1 MVDLLCLQ
9 NTLLAYGAKDSVFLM
24 SKHCVPHLGAA
35 RGAIV
40 SIASTRALQ
49 SEPDTEAYAASKG
62 GVVALTHALAVSLGT
77 GRPRRAQCGHRPV
90 GGRRLRHRPE
100 LRRRRRHDPQ
110 DDLPLTRSGSEPE
123 FCCAYAQPEFG
134 L

>member
-1 MVDLLCLQ
+1 
-9 NTLLAYGAKDSVFLM
+9 M

-40 SIASTRALQ
+40 SIASMRALQ
-49 SEPDTEAYAASKG
+49 SEPDSEAYAASKG
-62 GVVALTHALAVSLGT
+62 GVVALTHALAVSLGPEVRVNCISPAGSRT
-77 GRPRRAQCGHRPV
+77 GLCGQRI
-90 GGRRLRHRPE
+90 
-100 LRRRRRHDPQ
+100 DPQ
-110 DDLPLTRSGSEPE
+110 SDLPLTRSGSEPE

>member
-24 SKHCVPHLGAA
+24 RKHCVPHLGAA

-62 GVVALTHALAVSLGT
+62 GVVAHTHALAVSLGS
-77 GRPRRAQCGHRPV
+77 GRPRRAQCGHR
-90 GGRRLRHRPE
+90 LSRPPASSPAKTSSPTAA
-100 LRRRRRHDPQ
+100 RPAR
-110 DDLPLTRSGSEPE
+110 
-123 FCCAYAQPEFG
+123 
-134 L
+134 